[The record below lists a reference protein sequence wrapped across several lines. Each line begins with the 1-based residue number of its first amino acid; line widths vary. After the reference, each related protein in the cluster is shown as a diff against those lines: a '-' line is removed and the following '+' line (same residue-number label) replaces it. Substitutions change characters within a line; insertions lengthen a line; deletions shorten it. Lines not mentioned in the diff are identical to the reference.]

1 MSNQEIIA
9 RAAAFATQAHK
20 RIDHRRKYSS
30 QPYDVHLR
38 AVAELVASVT
48 DDPEMI
54 AAAWLHDTV
63 EDTPATFYDI
73 EREFGPRVTQL
84 VTDLTDVSKP
94 SDGNR
99 AARKAIDCEHTAI
112 ACPEAKT
119 VKLADLIDNCRD
131 ICRNDPRFSR
141 VFLAEASSLLEVL
154 TDGDQTLYQLA
165 ARTVH
170 DRAEHLGKQGENL
183 IVTDGPDLVSEPD
196 RAFGGLRIPRLFVEA
211 FTAMDI
217 AEPLRSYDE
226 KRSTVEVREQMA
238 QLGVDVVGVR
248 ADGIVRGYLLQADGA
263 SGECGSNMRAF
274 ARGHV
279 VELTAPLT
287 EVVQVLTRHNHC
299 FLSLLGS
306 VIAVVTRVDIQ
317 KPVGRMWLFG
327 MVTIVEMIMTER
339 LQRTWPGNTWTGLIS
354 PGRLE
359 KTTALMEERRRRGQH
374 CGLEDCLQLSDKAQI
389 LMQSPDQLKDFG
401 FKTKRTA
408 RQAIKELE
416 SLRNNLAH
424 SQDIVTHDWAQIAR
438 MTQRL
443 HELVNVPVR
452 EMGDTCQR

>member
-1 MSNQEIIA
+1 MSNQDIIA
-9 RAAAFATQAHK
+9 RAAVFATQAHK

-38 AVAELVASVT
+38 AVADMVASVT
-48 DDPEMI
+48 DDAEMI

-63 EDTPATFYDI
+63 EDTPATFHDI
-73 EREFGPRVTQL
+73 EHEFGPRVTQL

-99 AARKAIDCEHTAI
+99 AARKAIDCEHIAL

-119 VKLADLIDNCRD
+119 VKLADLIDNCHD

-141 VFLAEASSLLEVL
+141 VFIAEAASLLEVL

-170 DRAEHLGKQGENL
+170 DCVEHLGRQGENL
-183 IVTDGPDLVSEPD
+183 IVTDEPDLMSEPD

-248 ADGIVRGYLLQADGA
+248 ADGIVRGYLLQTDGD

-274 ARGHV
+274 VRGHV

-287 EVVQVLTRHNHC
+287 EVVQVLTRYNHC

-306 VIAVVTRVDIQ
+306 VIAVVTRADIQ

-339 LQRTWPGNTWTGLIS
+339 LHRAWPGNTWTGLIS

-359 KTTALMEERRRRGQH
+359 KTKALMEERRRRGQH

-408 RQAIKELE
+408 KQAVKELE

-443 HELVNVPVR
+443 HELVNVPAR
-452 EMGDTCQR
+452 AMGDT

>member
-1 MSNQEIIA
+1 MSDQDIIE

-48 DDPEMI
+48 DDAEMV

-63 EDTPATFYDI
+63 EDTPATFHDI
-73 EREFGPRVTQL
+73 ERAFGLRVTQL

-99 AARKAIDCEHTAI
+99 SVRKAIDCDHIAQ

-119 VKLADLIDNCRD
+119 VKLADLIDNCHD

-141 VFLAEASSLLEVL
+141 VFIVEAAALLQVL
-154 TDGDQTLYQLA
+154 TEGDQTLYQKA
-165 ARTVH
+165 TRTVR
-170 DRAEHLGKQGENL
+170 DCAEHLGIKGENL
-183 IVTDGPDLVSEPD
+183 IDTDEPD
-196 RAFGGLRIPRLFVEA
+196 RIYEPERAFGELRIPRLFVQA

-226 KRSTVEVREQMA
+226 KRSTIEVKEEMA
-238 QLGVDVVGVR
+238 QLGVDVVGIR
-248 ADGIVRGYLLQADGA
+248 ADGIVRGYLLQTDGG
-263 SGECGSNMRAF
+263 SGDCGLNMRAF
-274 ARGHV
+274 ARNHI

-306 VIAVVTRVDIQ
+306 VVAMVTRADIQ

-327 MVTIVEMIMTER
+327 MITMVEMDLTER
-339 LQRTWPGNTWTGLIS
+339 LRRAWPDNTWTGLIS

-359 KTTALMEERRRRGQH
+359 KTKALMDERRKRGQH
-374 CGLEDCLQLSDKAQI
+374 CELEDCLQLSDKAQI

-401 FKTKRTA
+401 FKTKKAAKR
-408 RQAIKELE
+408 AIKELE

-438 MTQRL
+438 MTQSL
-443 HELVNVPVR
+443 HELVNVPAR
-452 EMGDTCQR
+452 MMKDKYQE

>member
-1 MSNQEIIA
+1 MSDQDIIA
-9 RAAAFATQAHK
+9 RAASFATQAHK

-48 DDPEMI
+48 DDEETV
-54 AAAWLHDTV
+54 ATAWLHDTV
-63 EDTPATFYDI
+63 EDTPATFHDI
-73 EREFGPRVTQL
+73 EREFGSRVTQL
-84 VTDLTDVSKP
+84 VRELTDVSKP

-99 AARKAIDCEHTAI
+99 AARKAIYCDHLAR

-119 VKLADLIDNCRD
+119 VKLADLIDNCQD
-131 ICRNDPRFSR
+131 ICRNDPRFCR
-141 VFLAEASSLLEVL
+141 VFIAEAAALLEVL
-154 TDGDQTLYQLA
+154 TEGDLRLHQQATRTVQDCA
-165 ARTVH
+165 AR
-170 DRAEHLGKQGENL
+170 LGMTGASL
-183 IVTDGPDLVSEPD
+183 IVTDEPGRTSDPD
-196 RAFGGLRIPRLFVEA
+196 RAFGELRIPRLFVQS

-226 KRSTVEVREQMA
+226 KRSIVEVKEQMA

-248 ADGIVRGYLLQADGA
+248 ADGIVRGYLLQTDGD

-274 ARGHV
+274 ARDHV
-279 VELTAPLT
+279 VELTAPLA

-306 VIAVVTRVDIQ
+306 VTAVATRADIQ

-327 MVTIVEMIMTER
+327 MITIVEMTLTER
-339 LQRTWPGNTWTGLIS
+339 LRRAWPGNTWTRLIS

-359 KTTALMEERRRRGQH
+359 QTKTLMDERRRRGQH
-374 CGLEDCLQLSDKAQI
+374 CELVDCLQLSDKSQI

-401 FKTKRTA
+401 FKTKSAA
-408 RQAIKELE
+408 RRAIKELE

-443 HELVNVPVR
+443 HELVNVPAKV
-452 EMGDTCQR
+452 